1 MLPFYQIEMYRKIFY
16 VNCFFYVRRKVC
28 RTCLSLLVFVLTF
41 TRIREIGGIVR
52 LKRSLSVE
60 ELPEPF
66 IADRPFVW
74 LLRHEITGAWIFFGR
89 IVNILNPNP
98 VTENTRTVDEL

>member
-1 MLPFYQIEMYRKIFY
+1 MFFLRTSKSLPHLLILA
-16 VNCFFYVRRKVC
+16 CFC
-28 RTCLSLLVFVLTF
+28 LTF

-89 IVNILNPNP
+89 IVNTLNHNP